1 MTDLFRTDPHNHH
14 KLPPT
19 GGFTRLKTRLQA
31 LRFKPMKTRVVLTAV
46 ALLAGT
52 ISFADAGGWRR
63 GCGGFYGGP
72 RVSVG
77 VGVGFG
83 GWGGGY
89 CGPRWG
95 WGPPVAVAVP
105 VYRQVIVERP
115 VRVVSG
121 PAATLLRA
129 QTQLARLGYYTGA
142 IDGAFGPLTSRA
154 IREYQADYGLRVTG
168 RLDRATV
175 ESLGG

>member
-1 MTDLFRTDPHNHH
+1 M
-14 KLPPT
+14 
-19 GGFTRLKTRLQA
+19 KTRLA
-31 LRFKPMKTRVVLTAV
+31 LAAV
-46 ALLAGT
+46 ALFAGT
-52 ISFADAGGWRR
+52 VSLGHAGGWGR

-72 RVSVG
+72 RVA
-77 VGVGFG
+77 VGVGFGG

-89 CGPRWG
+89 CGPRYGWGPRWG
-95 WGPPVAVAVP
+95 WGGPPVAVAVP
-105 VYRQVIVERP
+105 VYRQVVVERP

-129 QTQLARLGYYTGA
+129 QTQLARLGYYNGA

-154 IREYQADYGLRVTG
+154 IREYQADYGLIVTG

-175 ESLGG
+175 QSLGG